1 MRYDGPHSVLDRADP
16 MKQNFLL
23 EISVESLGA
32 AVAAERAGAAR
43 VELCSNLQEGGVT
56 PAPDLLRQVRAAL
69 KIPVFSIIRP
79 RAGDF
84 VYDESELTAMTAQI
98 AKAKQIGADGV
109 VFGVLRRDS
118 SVDVPRTKELV
129 DSADPLPVTFHRAFD
144 HTKDFPHALEDVIAT
159 GARRLLT
166 SGGADTVPEGL
177 AILLQLL
184 EAAAERIIVMPGRGL
199 NAGNFAAVR
208 RALPAREFHSGLGTV
223 LPYDNSDFTRFEA
236 EIRAMLRPT

>member
-1 MRYDGPHSVLDRADP
+1 
-16 MKQNFLL
+16 
-23 EISVESLGA
+23 
-32 AVAAERAGAAR
+32 
-43 VELCSNLQEGGVT
+43 
-56 PAPDLLRQVRAAL
+56 
-69 KIPVFSIIRP
+69 
-79 RAGDF
+79 
-84 VYDESELTAMTAQI
+84 MTAQI

-144 HTKDFPHALEDVIAT
+144 HTKDFLNALEDVITT

-166 SGGADTVPEGL
+166 SGGADSVSEGL
-177 AILLQLL
+177 AMLLQLL

-208 RALPAREFHSGLGTV
+208 RALAAREFHSGLGTV

>member
-1 MRYDGPHSVLDRADP
+1 MNES
-16 MKQNFLL
+16 LL
-23 EISVESLGA
+23 FEISVESLGA
-32 AVAAERAGAAR
+32 ALAAERAGAHR
-43 VELCSNLQEGGVT
+43 IELCSNLQDGGIT
-56 PAPDLLRQVRAAL
+56 PPLNLLRQVRAAL

-84 VYDESELTAMTAQI
+84 VYDESELTAMI
-98 AKAKQIGADGV
+98 AEIAEAKEIGADGV
-109 VFGVLRRDS
+109 VLGVLRRDN
-118 SVDVPRTKELV
+118 SVDVRRTKELV

-144 HTKDFPHALEDVIAT
+144 RTKDFLQALEDVIAA

-166 SGGADTVPEGL
+166 SGGADTVPGGL
-177 AILLQLL
+177 PILLQLL

-208 RALPAREFHSGLGTV
+208 HALPAREFHSGLGTV